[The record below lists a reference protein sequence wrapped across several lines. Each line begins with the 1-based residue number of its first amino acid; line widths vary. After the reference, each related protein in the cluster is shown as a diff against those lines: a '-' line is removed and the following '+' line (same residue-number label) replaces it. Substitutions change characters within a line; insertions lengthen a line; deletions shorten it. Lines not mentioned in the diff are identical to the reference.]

1 MWQLL
6 ACVVAASATGLDGQ
20 VGRRSFGAGA
30 ITERGVVVRTTD
42 GEVAVEVGAAGVFRL
57 GVSYQGDA
65 TSVIAS
71 PSLGPNRVMPDFTP
85 VTHSDF
91 TGIATT

>member
-6 ACVVAASATGLDGQ
+6 ACVVATGLQGRPLDDH
-20 VGRRSFGAGA
+20 VGSRSFVS
-30 ITERGVVVRTTD
+30 ERGVVVRTTD

-65 TSVIAS
+65 TSVIES

-85 VTHSDF
+85 VTRGDF